1 MKNPTIKNSI
11 IAYLGHED
19 SPDISNPIHS
29 TEVAQAYGFKGPLV
43 GGVTVWGWATE
54 TILQALGEKW
64 LDSGWA
70 EYSFRQPTFP
80 GDKLFIQATQNN
92 STNNWTIEMINE
104 FNVVCVIG
112 EVGVGN
118 APWEK
123 EFIKPT
129 SMTPKSEIKTKPS
142 LSLDETPKHTDWNAM
157 QVTFDNE
164 LASEF
169 TTVKQITTNPL
180 FIGESKIA
188 HPSWIAGWAEQLMRH
203 NFDIPT
209 SMHTKS
215 RVQHRQSVPEGT
227 TVIGGAHILDIY
239 ERKAHHFVNFDV
251 LLQDHSGSDIAQ
263 LRHWT
268 IFKIATEEERAKL

>member
-1 MKNPTIKNSI
+1 MNKPSIENSI

-29 TEVAQAYGFKGPLV
+29 TEIAQAYGFKGPLV
-43 GGVTVWGWATE
+43 GGVTVWGWATD
-54 TILQALGEKW
+54 TIVQALGEKW
-64 LDSGWA
+64 LHNGWA

-80 GDKLFIQATQNN
+80 GDKLRIQGTQHNDSN
-92 STNNWTIEMINE
+92 DWSIEMLNE
-104 FNVVCVIG
+104 SNIVCVTG
-112 EVGVGN
+112 EVGIGD
-118 APWEK
+118 APWVT
-123 EFIKPT
+123 EFVKPL
-129 SMTPKSEIKTKPS
+129 SMDPKPEEKTKPS
-142 LSLDETPKHTDWNAM
+142 LSLEHTPKDKDWNAM
-157 QVTFDNE
+157 QVTFTNE

-169 TTVKQITTNPL
+169 TTIKQITTNPI
-180 FIGESKIA
+180 FTGETKVA

-215 RVQHRQSVPEGT
+215 RVQHKQSVGINS

-251 LLQDHSGSDIAQ
+251 LLQDTSGADIAQ

-268 IFKIATEEERAKL
+268 IFKIATEEERANL